1 MYLPNRCA
9 LGTNIRHPGVLFA
22 ASSIFYCVAF
32 RPRLIIESFP
42 CNTQLTK

>member
-22 ASSIFYCVAF
+22 ASSISTAL
-32 RPRLIIESFP
+32 RSALD
-42 CNTQLTK
+42 